1 MSVSP
6 LDHPLLSGLLGDDE
20 VTPYFLADAE
30 IQQMLRF
37 EQELALAEGAEGVIT
52 SEAAGEI
59 AEQIRGF
66 VPNYEL
72 IRRVTAKDGV
82 VCVELVRQL
91 REFLGPPLDQQ
102 VHFAATS
109 QDLVDTSLLL
119 RLKPILSIFERRL
132 AGVADRLAE
141 LADRFGGNEVMGRT
155 RMQDALPI
163 SVGDKLATWG
173 PPLDRHR
180 TRLAE
185 LSPRLLLLQFGGAAG
200 TLDKLGDKGP
210 AVASRLAA
218 ALGLGVPARSWHTQ
232 RDGIVELADWLSLVS
247 GSLGKIGADIGLM
260 AQNRFGDIEIEGGG
274 GSSAM
279 PHKSNPIAA
288 EVLVALA
295 HFNAT
300 LVGGM
305 NAALVHEQER
315 SGAAWTLEWLILPQM
330 VTATGASLRTAET
343 LLGQILRIGR
353 AP

>member
-6 LDHPLLSGLLGDDE
+6 FDHPLLSGLLGDDE
-20 VTPYFLADAE
+20 VAPHFLADAE

-37 EQELALAEGAEGVIT
+37 EQELALAEGAEGVI
-52 SEAAGEI
+52 SAESADAI
-59 AEQIRGF
+59 AEQLQGF

-72 IRRVTAKDGV
+72 IRAATVKDGV
-82 VCVELVRQL
+82 LCVELVKQL

-119 RLKPILSIFERRL
+119 RLKPILTLFDRRL
-132 AGVADRLAE
+132 TGLAVK
-141 LADRFGGNEVMGRT
+141 LGGLTTQFGANQVMGRT

-163 SVGDKLATWG
+163 AVGDKLATWST
-173 PPLDRHR
+173 PLARHR

-185 LSPRLLLLQFGGAAG
+185 LSPRLFVLQFGGAAG

-210 AVASRLAA
+210 KVAARLAE
-218 ALGLGVPARSWHTQ
+218 ALGLGVPERSWHSQ
-232 RDGIVELADWLSLVS
+232 RDAIVELADWLSLVS
-247 GSLGKIGADIGLM
+247 GSLGKIGADVGLM
-260 AQNRFGDIEIEGGG
+260 AQNRFGEIALQGGG

-279 PHKSNPIAA
+279 PHKHNPIGA

-295 HFNAT
+295 RFNAT
-300 LVGGM
+300 QVSGLHAG
-305 NAALVHEQER
+305 LVHEQER

-330 VTATGASLRTAET
+330 VTATGASLRTAQA